1 MAELLGLTVA
11 AGGVILVAWLCRRYP
26 YVSTIIVV
34 AFSLRL
40 AAAVVHQWVAPLPYG
55 TADARTFERIAWEW
69 AQGGLFDAMAHF
81 NSASSYMYSW
91 AASLLYAV
99 TDRSALMLQ
108 AFNVVGGTLIV
119 VHAYLIARAL
129 WGRRRAYTLAWIVAV
144 FPFLVQISAVTH
156 REVVI
161 VYFLTLGLYA
171 GVRWLDT
178 ERMRYLLAALAL
190 LSIGALFHG
199 GMLAAVAGAMASAV
213 GIAFWVLLRRLAV
226 GRVRS
231 GAAVGVFGVACVIG
245 VLAYTG
251 PPELSRV
258 GVVTEVDPEL
268 VGNLAEA
275 RAREE
280 AAYLEGMYPGSFR
293 DLVVQTPVRVAYFL
307 FTPFPWQVR
316 GPSHA
321 FALLDAMFYLFLF
334 VGLWQSR
341 ARIAGDRRAVFL
353 LAVTLVTL
361 VAFALVT
368 SNFGTALRH
377 RAKFIPLLV
386 ALWAT
391 PVFGVRL
398 LGDDPGDVEPGE
410 GTIDGGADPP
420 PAAGTGRGMALGT
433 GGADGR

>member
-1 MAELLGLTVA
+1 M
-11 AGGVILVAWLCRRYP
+11 AWLCRRYP
-26 YVSTIIVV
+26 YMSTIIVV

-81 NSASSYMYSW
+81 NPASSYMYSW

-108 AFNVVGGTLIV
+108 AFNVIGGTLIV
-119 VHAYLIARAL
+119 VHAYLIAKAL
-129 WGRRRAYTLAWIVAV
+129 WGRRRAYTLAWIVAL

-190 LSIGALFHG
+190 LSVGALFHG

-231 GAAVGVFGVACVIG
+231 GAAVGVFGVACVVAI
-245 VLAYTG
+245 LALSGT
-251 PPELSRV
+251 PELSKV

-280 AAYLEGMYPGSFR
+280 AAYLEGMYPGSIR
-293 DLVVQTPVRVAYFL
+293 DLVVQTPVRMVYFL
-307 FTPFPWQVR
+307 FAPFPWQVATL
-316 GPSHA
+316 GHA
-321 FALLDAMFYLFLF
+321 IALLDGLFYLLLF
-334 VGLWQSR
+334 AGLWRSR
-341 ARIAGDRRAVFL
+341 KRIGGDRRAVFL
-353 LAVTLVTL
+353 LAVTLVTI

-398 LGDDPGDVEPGE
+398 LGDDPGDVEPGQ
-410 GTIDGGADPP
+410 GRVDGGAT
-420 PAAGTGRGMALGT
+420 PAPTAGAGLRMAFSAGEPD
-433 GGADGR
+433 AR